1 MMKGIAS
8 KHATLTSIKI
18 SARGLATWAQGG
30 QDNTILLSQFHM
42 RTEGMQ
48 KTQAD
53 KNKLNIHELT

>member
-30 QDNTILLSQFHM
+30 QDNTILLNQFHM
-42 RTEGMQ
+42 RTEDMQ

-53 KNKLNIHELT
+53 KKK